1 MAPLSSD
8 NVEWKSK
15 LLFTFCMVVSLVR
28 VVVMVGSNWGGWGFV
43 DAMKW
48 NIMEE
53 RVRLFELSFC

>member
-1 MAPLSSD
+1 
-8 NVEWKSK
+8 
-15 LLFTFCMVVSLVR
+15 MVVSLVR